1 MKRVIFRREARADAL
16 EAYRWYEG
24 QESGLGAEFRQ
35 ELRAAIQR
43 IRESPSAYRVLHR
56 ETRRVRL
63 RRFPYGVFYRE
74 YGEAIVI
81 VAVMHARRHPN
92 KWKRRQG

>member
-16 EAYRWYEG
+16 EGYRWYESK
-24 QESGLGAEFRQ
+24 EPGLGAQFRA
-35 ELRAAIQR
+35 ELWAAVHR
-43 IRESPSAYRVLHR
+43 IRESPTAYRVLHR
-56 ETRRVRL
+56 DTRRVRL
-63 RRFPYGVFYRE
+63 HRFPYGVFYRE
-74 YGEAIVI
+74 YGDAIVV